1 MPNPRRHWLRLAA
14 AAATGAALLVT
25 ACGTSDPEAAP
36 STVTTALPGTT
47 QPGAPA
53 PPAPVRPTGE
63 PEDVVTDLDA
73 PWSVT
78 FVGDTAL
85 VSERDSGRV
94 LEVLADGGTREVAVI
109 DGVRH
114 GGEGGLLGLVSS
126 DDSLFVYSTGADGN
140 RVQRYPVS
148 GGPGSFAL
156 GVPATVV
163 DGLPSALTHNGGRI
177 AIGPDGMLYVP
188 VGDAQQQARAQDVS
202 ALNGKI
208 LRLGLDGSVPDDN
221 PFPGSPV
228 WSYGHRN
235 VQGMAWAADGTM
247 YASEFGADTW
257 DELNVIAP
265 GANYGWPIVEGA
277 AGRDGFLDPVQ
288 QWPTSEASPSGLAR
302 IEGSLFLANLRGRV
316 LRSIPVADPTTGEVV
331 FDGYGRIRDAVAAP
345 DGSLWF
351 VTNNTDGRGSPG
363 AGDDRIVRVQVG

>member
-1 MPNPRRHWLRLAA
+1 
-14 AAATGAALLVT
+14 
-25 ACGTSDPEAAP
+25 
-36 STVTTALPGTT
+36 
-47 QPGAPA
+47 
-53 PPAPVRPTGE
+53 
-63 PEDVVTDLDA
+63 
-73 PWSVT
+73 
-78 FVGDTAL
+78 
-85 VSERDSGRV
+85 
-94 LEVLADGGTREVAVI
+94 
-109 DGVRH
+109 
-114 GGEGGLLGLVSS
+114 
-126 DDSLFVYSTGADGN
+126 
-140 RVQRYPVS
+140 
-148 GGPGSFAL
+148 
-156 GVPATVV
+156 
-163 DGLPSALTHNGGRI
+163 
-177 AIGPDGMLYVP
+177 MLYVP

-247 YASEFGADTW
+247 FASEFGADTW